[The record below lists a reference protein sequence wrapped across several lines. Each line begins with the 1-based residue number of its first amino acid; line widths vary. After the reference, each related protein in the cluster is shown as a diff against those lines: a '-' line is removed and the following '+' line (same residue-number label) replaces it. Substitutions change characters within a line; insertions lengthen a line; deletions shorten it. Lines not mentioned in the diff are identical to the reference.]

1 MFDTTNF
8 YDGIG
13 PITYE
18 GPESPNSLSYRYY
31 DKDRLVRGK
40 RMEDH
45 LRPSTCYWHTF
56 CWDGFDVFGAGT
68 FNRPWHSLTGQEMA
82 EAKLEIAFEFFE
94 RLGWPYFAFH
104 DVDVMAPA
112 ETMTEHTENFARIL
126 IQYRRRWNA
135 LE

>member
-1 MFDTTNF
+1 MFDTTSF

-18 GPESPNSLSYRYY
+18 GPESKNPLAYRYY
-31 DKDRLVRGK
+31 DKDKMVRGK

-68 FNRPWHSLTGQEMA
+68 FNRS
-82 EAKLEIAFEFFE
+82 
-94 RLGWPYFAFH
+94 
-104 DVDVMAPA
+104 
-112 ETMTEHTENFARIL
+112 
-126 IQYRRRWNA
+126 
-135 LE
+135 